1 MDVSRRGFFKGLLAA
16 SAAAAAVSVIR
27 QAPVMGPAI
36 REFIAP
42 ERSPVF
48 TGELNGRWKW
58 YNVMDHGVKTGDQIG
73 NFVGTFEIFPPPD
86 PDNLLGRNLAFD
98 TRF

>member
-1 MDVSRRGFFKGLLAA
+1 MNVSRRGFFKGLLAA

-42 ERSPVF
+42 GRSPVF

-58 YNVMDHGVKTGDQIG
+58 VNVTDQEGGNRIG

-86 PDNLLGRNLAFD
+86 PFVHRDMALFHRKG
-98 TRF
+98 